1 MPHCVLVPSPSA
13 LPHVVSSPQQ
23 HFAYIFVLLLL
34 LHCPEKLKGLQE
46 EEEEKEDGTAA
57 AAKTGEERT
66 FRGGLRNLGFS
77 NIELLCVLADIN
89 AVASRLLRML
99 FSYNLNSF

>member
-1 MPHCVLVPSPSA
+1 MPNPSA

-46 EEEEKEDGTAA
+46 EEEKEEEAEEGAA
-57 AAKTGEERT
+57 EAKTGEDRSCDY
-66 FRGGLRNLGFS
+66 G
-77 NIELLCVLADIN
+77 
-89 AVASRLLRML
+89 ASRYDERKIFGFFYSSPLVRIWI
-99 FSYNLNSF
+99 